1 MRQIERI
8 EKYFSLIEKYPH
20 ITANVN
26 ELKVI
31 TDKDMVYAEQEK
43 LYRIAN
49 AKNHPKHWYDLG
61 VVAEDAWVVI
71 LRDLVKFPDGRY
83 GGYIR
88 TINRKSQLEQSGKD
102 VVILVQIED
111 KFLLQK
117 HFRHDDRMWHWE
129 CPRGFG
135 EQNLSPKE
143 NAIKEI
149 TEETGLKVCDIQ
161 QLDKNS
167 ERVAYFIAECSGNI
181 VNSDRTENISKT
193 ILVDKNQFENMIADC
208 EIDDMYTIRAYLL
221 YKLKQDLFE

>member
-1 MRQIERI
+1 MKQIERI

-20 ITANVN
+20 ITADVN

-31 TDKDMVYAEQEK
+31 TDKYKVYAEQEK
-43 LYRIAN
+43 LHLIAD
-49 AKNHPKHWYDLG
+49 AKNKPREWYDLG
-61 VVAEDAWVVI
+61 VVAEDAWVVV

-102 VVILVQIED
+102 VVVLVKIED

-135 EQNLSPKE
+135 EQNLSAKE

-149 TEETGLKVCDIQ
+149 TEETGLKVCNIQ

-167 ERVAYFIAECSGNI
+167 ERVAYFMAECSGNI
-181 VNSDRTENISKT
+181 ANSDQTENISKS
-193 ILVDKNQFENMIADC
+193 ILVYKKQLENMIADC
-208 EIDDMYTIRAYLL
+208 EIDDMYTIRAYFL
-221 YKLKQDLFE
+221 YKLKQNLFE